1 MERRGLPKPLR
12 RRGCTTWVW
21 LGVCCCWLV
30 HALWREGMYRLGV
43 GWESIVGGLY
53 TLFGRWDVQIECG
66 FVSLLVV

>member
-53 TLFGRWDVQIECG
+53 TLFGRWGCTDRVWVC
-66 FVSLLVV
+66 